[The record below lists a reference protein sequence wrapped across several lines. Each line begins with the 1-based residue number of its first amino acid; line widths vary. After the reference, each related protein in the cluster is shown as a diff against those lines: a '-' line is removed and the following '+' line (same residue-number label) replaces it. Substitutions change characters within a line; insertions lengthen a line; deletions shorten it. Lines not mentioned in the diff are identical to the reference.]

1 MKGHLYN
8 DQSNLEFHLV
18 SDRMLSTQQVD
29 SAISFPRPCSHLC
42 LTYSRKQAGVVRT
55 ALLCKPL
62 PMQSSVET
70 RGISFLLME
79 SLPTTSHKKTVT
91 VIVWPLPTTN

>member
-42 LTYSRKQAGVVRT
+42 LTYSRKQAGVVSG
-55 ALLCKPL
+55 LLCYANHYLCSLQWKHEGFL
-62 PMQSSVET
+62 
-70 RGISFLLME
+70 SFL
-79 SLPTTSHKKTVT
+79 
-91 VIVWPLPTTN
+91 